1 MGQKIKI
8 LHKIRFNQEIMTK
21 VFTKVH
27 QLSIN
32 LVCSSDYQTA
42 YSFYEIKHFVK
53 QAKSLRIHFQ
63 ELPLENITQFITS
76 FLVVKSSINYA
87 FCRFDLSLLEEKI

>member
-8 LHKIRFNQEIMTK
+8 LHKIRFNQETK

-32 LVCSSDYQTA
+32 LACSSYYQTA

-63 ELPLENITQFITS
+63 ELPLENIT
-76 FLVVKSSINYA
+76 
-87 FCRFDLSLLEEKI
+87 